1 MENITYKMAQFS
13 IDLKYEDLPADV
25 VELTKRFVFDSAGC
39 AFGGSKTEDVEIMLD
54 LYNDMAG
61 KPEASVINSKLKLPM
76 VNASLLNSLMI
87 RALDYNDIYWEQ
99 DPSHPSGDTL
109 RVWLLALIFPLAF
122 ALPWPVFVLSILMA
136 ITLSLG
142 RITLGVHY
150 PLDVIGGIGLGFLST
165 GIAVISYQIIA
176 IN

>member
-25 VELTKRFVFDSAGC
+25 VELTKRFVFDSVGC

-61 KPEASVINSKLKLPM
+61 KPEASVINSNLKLPM

-99 DPSHPSGDTL
+99 DPSHPPSEGE
-109 RVWLLALIFPLAF
+109 P
-122 ALPWPVFVLSILMA
+122 P
-136 ITLSLG
+136 
-142 RITLGVHY
+142 GVR
-150 PLDVIGGIGLGFLST
+150 GL
-165 GIAVISYQIIA
+165 
-176 IN
+176 